1 MAIITVISFKG
12 GVGKSMISQNVG
24 VHLALKGHDVCIV
37 DADPTAKG
45 SHHWHNKRPDANV
58 GVDVYHL
65 PKGGDLL
72 KLVNQVKPKYE
83 TVIIDCPPAIEKMT
97 SIAVSKSDFSLIPV
111 ATKGGSDL
119 EVLNEFLSHLELL
132 KARFDAAL
140 PSYFIINLYKPDFT
154 LHKTFRKALDQLSED
169 YSIPIIGTFVD
180 RVAFG
185 EASAM
190 GLGVQ
195 EWQGDKAKKEFKII
209 GEFVE
214 QQISNLH

>member
-24 VHLALKGHDVCIV
+24 VHLALKGCEVCIV

-45 SHHWHNKRPDANV
+45 SHHWHNKRPDENV

-83 TVIIDCPPAIEKMT
+83 VVIIDCPPAIEKMT

-111 ATKGGSDL
+111 ATKGGSDS
-119 EVLNEFLSHLELL
+119 EVLGEFLEHLELL
-132 KARFDAAL
+132 KARFGTSL
-140 PSYFIINLYKPDFT
+140 PSYIIVNLYKPDFT
-154 LHKTFRKALDQLSED
+154 LHKTFKKALDQLSEE
-169 YSIPIIGTFVD
+169 YGIPIVATLVD
-180 RVAFG
+180 RVSFG

-190 GLGVQ
+190 GLGVA
-195 EWQGDKAKKEFKII
+195 EWQGNKAKKEFQIL

-214 QQISNLH
+214 QQISNIH